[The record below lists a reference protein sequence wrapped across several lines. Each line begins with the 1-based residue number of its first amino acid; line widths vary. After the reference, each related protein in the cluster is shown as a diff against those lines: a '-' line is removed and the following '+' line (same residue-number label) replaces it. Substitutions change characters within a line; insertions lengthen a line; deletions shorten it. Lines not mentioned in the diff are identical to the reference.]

1 MGGADHHDHDYD
13 DGRDDFAFVL
23 RFIPNQQ
30 MDAAQHIRRAVPG
43 RIIMIMIIMMIMIR
57 HELVMWRIGNDD
69 GFDVV
74 KFHIKPST
82 VRVIC
87 DIYIYGHSYVIS
99 IAKGE

>member
-1 MGGADHHDHDYD
+1 MQGSVES
-13 DGRDDFAFVL
+13 GRLEDSWT
-23 RFIPNQQ
+23 PW
-30 MDAAQHIRRAVPG
+30 MDAARHSRRAVPG

-87 DIYIYGHSYVIS
+87 DIYI
-99 IAKGE
+99 